1 MSYNLLDKAD
11 FEKFKKNNPSN
22 FQYDFEG
29 GSYLKLQDL
38 ELNGLSG
45 IDEEKLNKI
54 ATLMRE
60 LIFATVEGSRSGHPG
75 GSSAKVEQFLAMTLG
90 GAMAFDLLDP
100 KNNCRDRVVWSAGHC
115 TPGLYS
121 GLALFYESLQ
131 KKGIK
136 FDVKK
141 LHAILGKD
149 LSKFRKGGGLPG
161 HAESYTPLSDIST
174 GPSGH
179 GFSAAGGL
187 AITHKSS
194 GTGSKV
200 WVFMGDAESEEGMTY
215 EARNILHTV
224 GADNMIVSLDYNHF
238 GIDGDIDEVLS
249 NKYINNWL
257 GLGWNVIEINGHN
270 ILECVYAYRLTSE
283 KVFANGNPTVVIA
296 HTWKG
301 KSYGSLEN
309 SNKSHGSQVKHDEY
323 IEIENKLN
331 ANNKV
336 SIPGKEGDILSDI
349 ESILSNLDNSLATYI
364 VGRLKVASKKIPNEQ
379 KVLVQMKK
387 TLKFVKGGSTRKFK
401 SVTEIERPSKLP
413 AELVFVPEQK
423 VATRKSSQVFFEW
436 LMKESAFFWAGAG
449 DLSESVKTDKAEN
462 VYGVINRKNPYG
474 RGIRYGIAEQNM
486 GMMGA
491 GMTLDRL
498 PGNFAPVSVIGTYAA
513 FTSMMCNGIRV
524 AVINN
529 HLYPE
534 HKGFFIV
541 LASHDGPEVGEDGP
555 THQGLYWMSMY
566 SAYPGIKVYK
576 PTDANETI
584 EMLFYAMKIG
594 EPIILSVSRPDVLV
608 LKRGKNACCGQFV
621 PQAKEAVQGAYIFK
635 DYKNNGNNKMCVAVS
650 GAIVLNNLLQI
661 LPDLEKEKIDIKVVV
676 VTSPELFAEFKKKN
690 KKKADS
696 IFSKEDRK
704 VGVTLHAG
712 WKGFLRDFVDN
723 DFYSAK
729 GGSASGGEERSIGL
743 ETYLASGS
751 VDEVYE
757 MAKLTSLDIKKKI
770 LEIK

>member
-1 MSYNLLDKAD
+1 MSYNLLNKTD
-11 FEKFKKNNPSN
+11 FEKFKKNNPK
-22 FQYDFEG
+22 QYKYDFEG
-29 GSYLKLQDL
+29 GAYLNLQNLDL
-38 ELNGLSG
+38 ESLPG
-45 IDEEKLNKI
+45 IEVEKLNKI

-75 GSSAKVEQFLAMTLG
+75 GSSSKVEQFLGLTLG
-90 GAMAFDLLDP
+90 GALAFDPLEP
-100 KNNCRDRVVWSAGHC
+100 KNFCRDRVVWSAGHC

-121 GLALFYESLQ
+121 GLALFYESL
-131 KKGIK
+131 KKIGIK
-136 FDVKK
+136 FENQKI
-141 LHAILGKD
+141 HAILAQD

-187 AITHKSS
+187 AITHKSA

-215 EARNILHTV
+215 EARNLLHTV
-224 GADNMIVSLDYNHF
+224 GADNMIVSLDYNNF
-238 GIDGDIDEVLS
+238 GIDGDITEVLS

-270 ILECVYAYRLTSE
+270 ILECIYAYRLAAQ
-283 KVFANGNPTVVIA
+283 KIFDNNNPTVVIA

-301 KSYGSLEN
+301 KEYGSFEN
-309 SNKSHGSQVKHDEY
+309 SNKSHGAQVSHEEY
-323 IEIENKLN
+323 VQIENKLILSQGGQVG
-331 ANNKV
+331 K
-336 SIPGKEGDILSDI
+336 STLIPGKAGDIISDLEAIISDLDKTLS
-349 ESILSNLDNSLATYI
+349 TYI
-364 VGRLKVASKKIPNEQ
+364 VSRLKFSAKNIKTEKQVVS
-379 KVLVQMKK
+379 QMKK
-387 TLKFVKGGSTRKFK
+387 TLGKRKFQN
-401 SVTEIERPSKLP
+401 VTVIKRPIRLP
-413 AELVFVPEQK
+413 KELVFPSGQK
-423 VATRKSSQVFFEW
+423 VATRKASQAFFEY

-462 VYGVINRKNPYG
+462 VYGVINKKNPYG

-486 GMMGA
+486 GMMGT

-498 PGNFAPVSVIGTYAA
+498 PGNFAPASVVGTYAA

-529 HLYPE
+529 HIYPK

-555 THQGLYWMSMY
+555 THQGLYWMSMFQ
-566 SAYPGIKVYK
+566 AYPGIKVYK
-576 PTDANETI
+576 PMDANETI
-584 EMLFYAMKIG
+584 EMLFHAIKIG
-594 EPIILSVSRPDVLV
+594 EPIVLSVSRPDVPV
-608 LKRGKNACCGQFV
+608 LKRGKNACCGQSV
-621 PQAKEAVQGAYIFK
+621 PSAKEAINGAYIFK

-650 GAIVLNNLLQI
+650 GAIVLNNLLQV
-661 LPDLEKEKIDIKVVV
+661 LPELENKNLDIKVVA
-676 VTSPELFAEFKKKN
+676 VTSPEIFAELKKKN
-690 KKKADS
+690 KKKAEN
-696 IFSKEDRK
+696 IFNSSDRK
-704 VGVTLHAG
+704 ICVTLHAG

-723 DFYSAK
+723 DFYD
-729 GGSASGGEERSIGL
+729 ERSIGL
-743 ETYLASGS
+743 ETYLESGN

-757 MAKLTSLDIKKKI
+757 MAKLTSEDIKKKLLGI
-770 LEIK
+770 SF

>member
-1 MSYNLLDKAD
+1 MSYNLLNKTD
-11 FEKFKKNNPSN
+11 FEKFKQNNLTK
-22 FQYDFEG
+22 FKYDFEG

-38 ELNGLSG
+38 ELVSLPG
-45 IDEEKLNKI
+45 IEVDKLNKI
-54 ATLMRE
+54 STLMRE

-75 GSSAKVEQFLAMTLG
+75 GSSAKVEQFLALTLG
-90 GAMAFDLLDP
+90 GVMAFDPLDP
-100 KNNCRDRVVWSAGHC
+100 KNVCRDRVVWSAGHC

-121 GLALFYESLQ
+121 GLVLFYESLQ
-131 KKGIK
+131 KKGVK
-136 FDVKK
+136 FDAKK

-149 LSKFRKGGGLPG
+149 LARFRKGGGLPG

-187 AITHKSS
+187 AITHKSAN
-194 GTGSKV
+194 TGSKV

-270 ILECVYAYRLTSE
+270 ILECVYAYRLASE
-283 KVFANGNPTVVIA
+283 KVFDNSNPTVVIA

-301 KSYGSLEN
+301 KDYGSLEN

-323 IEIENKLN
+323 VEIENRLN
-331 ANNKV
+331 LNKKTL
-336 SIPGKEGDILSDI
+336 IPGKEGNILPDI
-349 ESILSNLDNSLATYI
+349 ESILVDLDNSLSTYI
-364 VGRLKVASKKIPNEQ
+364 VSRLKVASKKIPSEQ
-379 KVLVQMKK
+379 KVLAQMKK
-387 TLKFVKGGSTRKFK
+387 TLKNRNFK
-401 SVTEIERPSKLP
+401 SVTDIERPTKLP
-413 AELVFVPEQK
+413 SELVFATEQK
-423 VATRKSSQVFFEW
+423 VATRKASQVFFEW

-462 VYGVINRKNPYG
+462 VFGIINRKNLYG

-486 GMMGA
+486 GMMGT

-498 PGNFAPVSVIGTYAA
+498 PGNFAPASVVGTYAA
-513 FTSMMCNGIRV
+513 FTSMMCNGVRV

-594 EPIILSVSRPDVLV
+594 EPIVLSVSRPDVPV
-608 LKRGKNACCGQFV
+608 LKRGKNACCGQTV
-621 PQAKEAVQGAYIFK
+621 PQVKEAVQGAYIFK
-635 DYKNNGNNKMCVAVS
+635 DYKNNGNKKMCVAVS
-650 GAIVLNNLLQI
+650 GAIVLNNLLQV
-661 LPDLEKEKIDIKVVV
+661 LPDLEKEKMDIKVVV
-676 VTSPELFAEFKKKN
+676 VTSPELFIELKKKN
-690 KKKADS
+690 KKKADN
-696 IFSKEDRK
+696 IFSQEDRK

-712 WKGFLRDFVDN
+712 WKGFLRDFIDN
-723 DFYSAK
+723 DYF
-729 GGSASGGEERSIGL
+729 EERSVGL

-751 VDEVYE
+751 VEEVYE
-757 MAKLTSLDIKKKI
+757 MAKLTAKDIKKKI
-770 LEIK
+770 LGIK

>member
-1 MSYNLLDKAD
+1 MPYNLLNKTD
-11 FEKFKKNNPSN
+11 FEKFKKNNLKN
-22 FQYDFEG
+22 FKYDFEG
-29 GSYLKLQDL
+29 GAYLNLQNLDL
-38 ELNGLSG
+38 ESLPG
-45 IDEEKLNKI
+45 IEVDKLNKI

-90 GAMAFDLLDP
+90 GDMAFDILNP
-100 KNNCRDRVVWSAGHC
+100 KNVCRDRVVWSAGHC

-121 GLALFYESLQ
+121 GLALFYESL
-131 KKGIK
+131 KKKSMK
-136 FDVKK
+136 FDAKK
-141 LHAILGKD
+141 LHAILAKD
-149 LSKFRKGGGLPG
+149 LARFRKGGGLPG

-187 AITHKSS
+187 AITHKSA

-224 GADNMIVSLDYNHF
+224 GADNMIVSLDYNNF
-238 GIDGDIDEVLS
+238 GIDGDIIEVLS

-270 ILECVYAYRLTSE
+270 ILECVYAYRLAAL
-283 KVFANGNPTVVIA
+283 KIFDNNNPTVVIA

-301 KSYGSLEN
+301 KEYGSLEN
-309 SNKSHGSQVKHDEY
+309 SNKSHGAQVSHEEY
-323 IEIENKLN
+323 VTIENKLITSQSEQLN
-331 ANNKV
+331 KNNF
-336 SIPGKEGDILSDI
+336 ILGKEGNILSDI
-349 ESILSNLDNSLATYI
+349 ETILSNLNNDLTTYI
-364 VGRLKVASKKIPNEQ
+364 VGRLKFSAKNIPTEKK
-379 KVLVQMKK
+379 VVTQMKK
-387 TLKFVKGGSTRKFK
+387 KLAKRKFQ
-401 SVTEIERPSKLP
+401 SVTSIKRPLKLP
-413 AELVFVPEQK
+413 KELIFEAENK
-423 VATRKSSQVFFEW
+423 VATRKASQAFFEY

-462 VYGVINRKNPYG
+462 VFGIINKKNTYG

-486 GMMGA
+486 GMMGT

-498 PGNFAPVSVIGTYAA
+498 PGNFAPASVVGTYAA

-529 HLYPE
+529 HIYPK

-555 THQGLYWMSMY
+555 THQGLYWMSMFT
-566 SAYPGIKVYK
+566 AYPGIKVYK

-584 EMLFYAMKIG
+584 EMLFHAIKIG
-594 EPIILSVSRPDVLV
+594 EPIVLSVSRPDVPV

-621 PQAKEAVQGAYIFK
+621 PPAKEAVNGAYIFK

-650 GAIVLNNLLQI
+650 GAIVLNNLLEI
-661 LPDLEKEKIDIKVVV
+661 LPDLENEKLDIKVVV
-676 VTSPELFAEFKKKN
+676 VTSPELFTELKKKN
-690 KKKADS
+690 KKKAES
-696 IFSKEDRK
+696 IFNSADRK
-704 VGVTLHAG
+704 VCVTLHAG
-712 WKGFLRDFVDN
+712 WKGFLRDFIDN
-723 DFYSAK
+723 DFYD
-729 GGSASGGEERSIGL
+729 ERSIGL
-743 ETYLASGS
+743 DTYLESGS
-751 VDEVYE
+751 VEEVYE
-757 MAKLTSLDIKKKI
+757 MAGLTSEDIKKK
-770 LEIK
+770 LLDVKL